1 MKKDLINKLV
11 ETFKNEAEKYSN
23 ELEGVVN
30 FKYEEYF
37 KKNNPEKGY
46 HSVDASI
53 IFKEFTLKLEYKINI
68 SMLIPKSTVEMRF
81 MFENGKL
88 PVEFSIY
95 DLFNIIDKKN
105 FRCYTFGYVIDETT
119 MQETLRYLI
128 DTFKTYRT
136 RIEKLSVNLEKLQIL
151 EKDVEEKV
159 DVLLDE
165 KVFESRDVFYMM
177 HMLELYYTVDISR
190 FTMDSFIY
198 YIEGKNQKAIT
209 KYSKNKDKL
218 TKYEKRLLEHL
229 IENKESVEVIP
240 EKINTFAKVKKLKS
254 ASAELLPML
263 LSWLVLTPI
272 WCVVYDM
279 VFYIALH
286 FLSKGATYVGGADPF
301 MIFLPSFIT
310 AIINSYFVRKIMYK
324 LFFRKNYNKIL
335 ALDEIENSERVEAI
349 MSKLFQFII
358 ALGLVFSLLSANT
371 NIAFYEGNFN
381 NNLEFFSLKGETISY
396 ADVNCVY
403 KAGGIMND
411 FGYVVNNPT
420 YVIVLNDGRQISLYY
435 YMEFEDIE
443 KNIVPIFK
451 KNNIEIREIDL
462 VNNIEKDLEKQM

>member
-53 IFKEFTLKLEYKINI
+53 IFKEITLKLEYKINI

-105 FRCYTFGYVIDETT
+105 FKCYTFGYVIDETT
-119 MQETLRYLI
+119 MQETLKYLI

-165 KVFESRDVFYMM
+165 KVFESRDAFYMM

-198 YIEGKNQKAIT
+198 YIEGKTQKAIT

-240 EKINTFAKVKKLKS
+240 EKINTFVKTKKLKS

-310 AIINSYFVRKIMYK
+310 AIINSYFVR
-324 LFFRKNYNKIL
+324 
-335 ALDEIENSERVEAI
+335 
-349 MSKLFQFII
+349 
-358 ALGLVFSLLSANT
+358 
-371 NIAFYEGNFN
+371 
-381 NNLEFFSLKGETISY
+381 
-396 ADVNCVY
+396 
-403 KAGGIMND
+403 
-411 FGYVVNNPT
+411 
-420 YVIVLNDGRQISLYY
+420 
-435 YMEFEDIE
+435 
-443 KNIVPIFK
+443 
-451 KNNIEIREIDL
+451 
-462 VNNIEKDLEKQM
+462 